1 VVPMLAGELRR
12 RSSAS
17 AAPRRVIREVWAV
30 TPRLFAVGAKGDLM
44 GNVGIA
50 VADGLRGLSA
60 GLLG

>member
-1 VVPMLAGELRR
+1 VELAR
-12 RSSAS
+12 RSAPTT
-17 AAPRRVIREVWAV
+17 APRRVIREVWAV
-30 TPRLFAVGAKGDLM
+30 TTRLFAVGANGDLM